1 MPCHRTI
8 LLPAHFVK
16 LSVGATNIIQHE
28 SFKDNNFSFVC
39 KCSLVSLWSSSCFS
53 PVQQTE
59 FSTLCGKFKRY
70 LQNCVVEV
78 VFFPHAQFPFFIIYN
93 SEERPS
99 GTVGLVFSITL
110 VTIVV
115 FCFISIRKNTL
126 LPSYLFTCLF
136 ASFFTY

>member
-78 VFFPHAQFPFFIIYN
+78 VFFPHAQFPIFYYLQFG
-93 SEERPS
+93 RK
-99 GTVGLVFSITL
+99 
-110 VTIVV
+110 TIRNGEACIFNYPCNYCCILFYINQKKYTFTFLFV
-115 FCFISIRKNTL
+115 
-126 LPSYLFTCLF
+126 YLLF